1 MSRNP
6 ILLDRNRVGLLVID
20 IQQKLLKVMAH
31 QDQVVENTVKL
42 IKGFKIFQR
51 PIFITE
57 QYPEGIGK
65 TVTPIKKVLGEVEI
79 QQKLTFSCCGIE
91 GLVHSFR
98 SEKVDQLVLCG
109 IETHICV
116 WQTAMDLLD
125 QGFRVS
131 VVKDA
136 VSSRKDMDYE
146 TALSRMIL
154 HGIDVVTTE
163 MVLFEI
169 LERAGID
176 EFKEVA
182 KLIK

>member
-1 MSRNP
+1 MSRNT

-42 IKGFKIFQR
+42 IKGFKIFQS
-51 PIFITE
+51 PIFVTE

-65 TVTPIKKVLGEVEI
+65 TATPIKKVLGDVEI
-79 QQKLTFSCCGIE
+79 QEKLTFSCCGVE
-91 GLVHSFR
+91 GLIHSLR
-98 SEKVDQLVLCG
+98 SKKIDQLVLCG

-116 WQTAMDLLD
+116 WQTAMDLID
-125 QGFRVS
+125 QGFMVD

-136 VSSRKDMDYE
+136 VSSRKDVDYE
-146 TALSRMIL
+146 TALARML
-154 HGIDVVTTE
+154 HHGIDVVTTE

-169 LERAGID
+169 LERAGTD
-176 EFKEVA
+176 EFKEIA